1 MVAADPDLVSLR
13 RIVPSTARKLRSKL
27 PRRRRFPILPIIDS
41 ASGALGAAAAAE
53 SSSSCLCSEIS
64 GGGFRRVTRSFSKRQ
79 ATLRSKESKGDGS
92 RGIGMIPHCYEK
104 EAKRPRR
111 EESTANSAPEAS
123 VSEISEVLGG
133 IPDGHRAKKGT
144 STEKAPAISDSSCLD
159 SISNANSARIP
170 KSTADEGCVGGGGS
184 QITLSSAAA
193 PLRDLDLDSD
203 LACSEQFSSSDGDDE
218 ERSPSST
225 CSMMCKEMALSDLE
239 EELFPLCSE
248 GEWSSELSEWSTEGS
263 QPSASFSLFL
273 QFAQQFSSSTPHR
286 KLRSPPGSE
295 SEENCSQEF
304 TVNSSSS
311 SLLCDFIGSFF
322 EVMRFEEDDDEE
334 SYKRFRSRERKETV
348 MQDYGVVYSSRT
360 DYGHMILEQR
370 LLMVNWML
378 EVMRFEE
385 DDDEESYKR
394 FRSRERKETVMQD
407 YGVVYSSR
415 TDYGHMILEQ
425 RLLMVNW
432 MLEHFRAM
440 ELQLETLFL
449 GVGIMDRFL
458 SRGYFK
464 SIRNLQLL
472 GVASIT
478 LSTRIEENQPY
489 NSIRQRTFKVGNNI
503 YSRSEVVAMEWV
515 IQEVLDFQCFLPTT
529 HHFLWFYLK
538 AAGAD
543 RKVEDLSRYLA
554 VLSLRDHERLSF
566 WPSTVAAG
574 LVILACLATNR
585 DSSCHTV
592 METHVRTKND
602 DLPECIK

>member
-170 KSTADEGCVGGGGS
+170 KSTADEGCVGGGGGGGS

-295 SEENCSQEF
+295 SEEHCSQEF
-304 TVNSSSS
+304 T
-311 SLLCDFIGSFF
+311 
-322 EVMRFEEDDDEE
+322 
-334 SYKRFRSRERKETV
+334 
-348 MQDYGVVYSSRT
+348 
-360 DYGHMILEQR
+360 
-370 LLMVNWML
+370 
-378 EVMRFEE
+378 VMRFEE

-489 NSIRQRTFKVGNNI
+489 NSSIRQRTFKVGNNI

-602 DLPECIK
+602 DLPECIKSLEWLVKYAC

>member
-170 KSTADEGCVGGGGS
+170 KSTADEGCVGGGGGGGS

-295 SEENCSQEF
+295 SEEHCSQEF
-304 TVNSSSS
+304 T
-311 SLLCDFIGSFF
+311 
-322 EVMRFEEDDDEE
+322 
-334 SYKRFRSRERKETV
+334 
-348 MQDYGVVYSSRT
+348 
-360 DYGHMILEQR
+360 
-370 LLMVNWML
+370 
-378 EVMRFEE
+378 VMRFEE

-602 DLPECIK
+602 DLPECIKSLEWLVKYAC

>member
-1 MVAADPDLVSLR
+1 MVAADPDVVSLR
-13 RIVPSTARKLRSKL
+13 RIVPSNARKLRSKL

-79 ATLRSKESKGDGS
+79 ATLRSKESKGDDGS

-170 KSTADEGCVGGGGS
+170 KSAADEGCVGGGGS

-218 ERSPSST
+218 GRSPSST

-239 EELFPLCSE
+239 EELFPPCSE
-248 GEWSSELSEWSTEGS
+248 GNGRASS
-263 QPSASFSLFL
+263 PSGPQRAPNPPPPFP
-273 QFAQQFSSSTPHR
+273 FSSNS
-286 KLRSPPGSE
+286 L
-295 SEENCSQEF
+295 
-304 TVNSSSS
+304 NSSRAPPPTEN
-311 SLLCDFIGSFF
+311 LDRPRDPNQKRT
-322 EVMRFEEDDDEE
+322 VMRFEEDDDEE

-378 EVMRFEE
+378 ECTTSHLTSHS
-385 DDDEESYKR
+385 DAHKNGILG
-394 FRSRERKETVMQD
+394 QW
-407 YGVVYSSR
+407 SSSWR
-415 TDYGHMILEQ
+415 
-425 RLLMVNW
+425 RCSW
-432 MLEHFRAM
+432 
-440 ELQLETLFL
+440 
-449 GVGIMDRFL
+449 VGIMDRFL

-464 SIRNLQLL
+464 STRNLQLL

-602 DLPECIK
+602 DLPECIKSLEWLVKYAC

>member
-13 RIVPSTARKLRSKL
+13 RIVPATARKLRSKL
-27 PRRRRFPILPIIDS
+27 PRRRRFPILPIIDG

-79 ATLRSKESKGDGS
+79 ATFRSKESKGDGS

-104 EAKRPRR
+104 EVKRPRR

-170 KSTADEGCVGGGGS
+170 KSAADEGCVGGGGGGS

-218 ERSPSST
+218 GRSPSST

-239 EELFPLCSE
+239 EELFPPCSE

-295 SEENCSQEF
+295 SEEHCSQEF
-304 TVNSSSS
+304 T
-311 SLLCDFIGSFF
+311 
-322 EVMRFEEDDDEE
+322 
-334 SYKRFRSRERKETV
+334 
-348 MQDYGVVYSSRT
+348 
-360 DYGHMILEQR
+360 
-370 LLMVNWML
+370 
-378 EVMRFEE
+378 VMRFEE

-489 NSIRQRTFKVGNNI
+489 NRQFIPAIGVSILIDSSVLLRKQKKIAIHYKDLQSGEQHLQQERSSSYGVGD
-503 YSRSEVVAMEWV
+503 SGGPQLPM
-515 IQEVLDFQCFLPTT
+515 LPPTT

-538 AAGAD
+538 VAGAD

-554 VLSLRDHERLSF
+554 ILSLRDHERLSF

-585 DSSCHTV
+585 DSSCHMV
-592 METHVRTKND
+592 METHVRTKSD
-602 DLPECIK
+602 DLPECIKSLEWLVKYAC